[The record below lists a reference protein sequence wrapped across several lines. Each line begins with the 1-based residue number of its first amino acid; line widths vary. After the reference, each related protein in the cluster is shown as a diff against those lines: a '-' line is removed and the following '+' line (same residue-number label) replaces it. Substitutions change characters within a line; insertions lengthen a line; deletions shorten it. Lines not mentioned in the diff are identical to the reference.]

1 MGLESRNQNQ
11 KLGLLINISYNPS
24 IPKTIFERILLEEQP
39 LKTKQAFSI
48 EKDLC
53 KHKQTASVY
62 KSKKFYKNVFV
73 RMILSSTETFRREKS
88 ARNTFVSS
96 TRNY

>member
-48 EKDLC
+48 EKDLLLRG
-53 KHKQTASVY
+53 SNFLY
-62 KSKKFYKNVFV
+62 FSY
-73 RMILSSTETFRREKS
+73 L
-88 ARNTFVSS
+88 
-96 TRNY
+96 Y

>member
-1 MGLESRNQNQ
+1 MHHR
-11 KLGLLINISYNPS
+11 
-24 IPKTIFERILLEEQP
+24 TIFERIALEEQP
-39 LKTKQAFSI
+39 LKIKQAFSI

-53 KHKQTASVY
+53 KHKQTVSVY

-73 RMILSSTETFRREKS
+73 RMILSSSETFRREKS
-88 ARNTFVSS
+88 ARNTIVSS